1 MELPPRRFEVDAID
15 SNGKP
20 CKLTITKYLTIPPG
34 GNPADAVALRATC
47 HTADGEQFLQPQGK
61 FEGKFRSQI
70 TGKEFTTKDPRVME
84 R

>member
-20 CKLTITKYLTIPPG
+20 CKLTITKYPTIPPG
-34 GNPADAVALRATC
+34 GNPADAIALRATC
-47 HTADGEQFLQPQGK
+47 HTADGELLLQPKGK
-61 FEGKFRSQI
+61 FECKFRSQI

>member
-15 SNGKP
+15 PNGKP
-20 CKLTITKYLTIPPG
+20 CMLTITKYPTILPG
-34 GNPADAVALRATC
+34 GNPADAIALTATC
-47 HTADGEQFLQPQGK
+47 HTANGELLIQPKGK

-70 TGKEFTTKDPRVME
+70 TDKEFTTKDPRVME